1 METRTRLLH
10 KLTGIVTVLIF
21 LGTGAYMRFNSP
33 ALFESDPTVR
43 MMFRSTHIY
52 ILLSGLLNLGI
63 GSYLLLSRQRW
74 RRILQLIGSSFVLV
88 APVLLICAFFYEPS
102 SRSVERPLTLPAMLL
117 LMIGTL
123 SHLLSNTGSSMVE
136 GDRAVVSDHALQ
148 PIHARR
154 AGASEYG
161 KGD

>member
-102 SRSVERPLTLPAMLL
+102 SRSVERPLTLPAMLFL
-117 LMIGTL
+117 LIGTL
-123 SHLLSNTGSSMVE
+123 SHLLSTASRGSV
-136 GDRAVVSDHALQ
+136 DRANADLLDHGL
-148 PIHARR
+148 ARA
-154 AGASEYG
+154 AGASDHG
-161 KGD
+161 NGD